1 MPIQV
6 PATNLPRQSLHTAES
21 INTARGYTGGKGGG
35 GVVRGT
41 IIMNSLMSL

>member
-35 GVVRGT
+35 VLLGAP
-41 IIMNSLMSL
+41 